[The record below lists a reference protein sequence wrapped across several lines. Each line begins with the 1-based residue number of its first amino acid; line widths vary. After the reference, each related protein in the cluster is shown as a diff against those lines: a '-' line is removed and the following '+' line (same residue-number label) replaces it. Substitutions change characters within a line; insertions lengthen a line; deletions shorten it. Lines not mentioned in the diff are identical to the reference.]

1 MPAALLLLL
10 LHYCYRV
17 TWGHI
22 RIVRKKPHIYGW
34 DRGDVYLVYICVP
47 ITNHFWFLLTLMCV
61 SVCVL
66 NGHLHAFIITKSSTC
81 NVCTHTRERQ
91 ISKVEGCKDAC
102 IIIWITTWNI
112 PIENTVTGNI
122 KNLNGHWIDHHPH
135 THIPD
140 ITHLSLIYTS
150 LLVLLFLCKCSVN
163 AIWIMFHLWYHSHIY
178 TSYTS

>member
-34 DRGDVYLVYICVP
+34 DRDDVYLVYICVP

-81 NVCTHTRERQ
+81 NVCTYKRETDIKSGRMQ
-91 ISKVEGCKDAC
+91 GCMHHHM
-102 IIIWITTWNI
+102 NY
-112 PIENTVTGNI
+112 
-122 KNLNGHWIDHHPH
+122 NLKHSDREHSYEAN
-135 THIPD
+135 
-140 ITHLSLIYTS
+140 
-150 LLVLLFLCKCSVN
+150 VQRK
-163 AIWIMFHLWYHSHIY
+163 AILRI
-178 TSYTS
+178 